1 MTQQYNASNIKIK
14 TAVLVF
20 LKNLSA
26 PLVLYFDNPQEIY
39 NELKEVVNTPI
50 NKVYEFEPSGPI
62 KKVCIQASQISGVAL
77 QEEQYF
83 A

>member
-1 MTQQYNASNIKIK
+1 MSQQYNSNIKVK
-14 TAVLVF
+14 TSVLVF
-20 LKNLSA
+20 LKNLAA

-39 NELKEVVNTPI
+39 EELKEVINTPV
-50 NKVYEFEPSGPI
+50 NKVFEFAPNGPV
-62 KKVCIQASQISGVAL
+62 KKVCVNSQQISAVAL

>member
-1 MTQQYNASNIKIK
+1 MTQQYNTSNIKIK

-39 NELKEVVNTPI
+39 NELNLRSCTSGRTILCINYEKTP
-50 NKVYEFEPSGPI
+50 
-62 KKVCIQASQISGVAL
+62 
-77 QEEQYF
+77 
-83 A
+83 

>member
-1 MTQQYNASNIKIK
+1 MTQQYNTSNIKVK

-26 PLVLYFDNPQEIY
+26 PLVLYFNNPQEIY

-50 NKVYEFEPSGPI
+50 NKVYEFEPNGPI

>member
-1 MTQQYNASNIKIK
+1 MTQQYNTSNIKIK
-14 TAVLVF
+14 TAVLIF

-26 PLVLYFDNPQEIY
+26 PLVLYFDNPQEVY
-39 NELKEVVNTPI
+39 GELREVVNTPV
-50 NKVYEFEPSGPI
+50 NKVFEFEPNGPI

>member
-1 MTQQYNASNIKIK
+1 MTQQYNTSNIKIK

-20 LKNLSA
+20 LKNLAA
-26 PLVLYFDNPQEIY
+26 PLVLYFDNPLEIY
-39 NELKEVVNTPI
+39 EELKEVINTPSS
-50 NKVYEFEPSGPI
+50 KVFEFEPNGPI
-62 KKVCIQASQISGVAL
+62 KKICVQASQISSVAL

>member
-1 MTQQYNASNIKIK
+1 MTQQYNTSNIKIK
-14 TAVLVF
+14 TAVLIF

-26 PLVLYFDNPQEIY
+26 PLVLYFDNPQEVDG
-39 NELKEVVNTPI
+39 ELREVVNTPV
-50 NKVYEFEPSGPI
+50 NKVFEFEPNGPI